1 MGKNL
6 HGGSKHKRK
15 KNSSGPKKRDLPFAE
30 EGCDYAKV
38 TKMLGNKRLLAL
50 CYHDGKERLCKIR
63 NKIKRNQWIHVD
75 DIVLIGLRDFQD
87 SKADVKHLYTKTQA
101 LYLSRKGVLPAD
113 VDIFGMNAATE
124 DYDDEEGLFSTGK
137 PESPDEENVNEEVV
151 EEELEDDDDDE
162 IDDLFD

>member
-15 KNSSGPKKRDLPFAE
+15 KNSSGPQKRDLPFAE
-30 EGCDYAKV
+30 EGCAYAKV

-87 SKADVKHLYTKTQA
+87 SKADVLLKYTEEEVIK
-101 LYLSRKGVLPAD
+101 LRNLKEIPAD
-113 VDIFGMNAATE
+113 KISDGQ
-124 DYDDEEGLFSTGK
+124 
-137 PESPDEENVNEEVV
+137 
-151 EEELEDDDDDE
+151 EEELFDFD
-162 IDDLFD
+162 IDIDKI

>member
-87 SKADVKHLYTKTQA
+87 SKADVLLKYTEDEVIK
-101 LYLSRKGVLPAD
+101 LRNLKEIPAD
-113 VDIFGMNAATE
+113 KISDGH
-124 DYDDEEGLFSTGK
+124 
-137 PESPDEENVNEEVV
+137 
-151 EEELEDDDDDE
+151 EEELFDFD
-162 IDDLFD
+162 IDIDKI